1 MTRLDNV
8 CIDCKHWG
16 YNNEKPMN
24 DVGES
29 RCLRLKRKTHASLY
43 CRNFSAV
50 EKGGIKMQIINA
62 NEVKELI
69 NIKLDSFKKEM
80 IDSIDAQL
88 TISDINVAIERL
100 EYELKDAEEHREDLT
115 PNTELYY
122 VNRGY
127 VSGIMT
133 ALLIIKK
140 GIK

>member
-1 MTRLDNV
+1 MIRLDKV

-16 YNNEKPMN
+16 YNNGKPMN

-100 EYELKDAEEHREDLT
+100 EYELKDAEKRRKDLIS
-115 PNTELYY
+115 NTELSFLT
-122 VNRGY
+122 RGY
-127 VSGIMT
+127 ISGIQT
-133 ALLIIKK
+133 AIQIIKEV
-140 GIK
+140 

>member
-1 MTRLDNV
+1 MIRLDKV
-8 CIDCKHWG
+8 CINCKYWG
-16 YNNEKPMN
+16 CNNGKPMN

-29 RCLRLKRKTHASLY
+29 RCLRFKRKTHASQY
-43 CRNFSAV
+43 CKDFSAV
-50 EKGGIKMQIINA
+50 EKREVKMQIINA
-62 NEVKELI
+62 NKVKELI

-127 VSGIMT
+127 VSGIMS